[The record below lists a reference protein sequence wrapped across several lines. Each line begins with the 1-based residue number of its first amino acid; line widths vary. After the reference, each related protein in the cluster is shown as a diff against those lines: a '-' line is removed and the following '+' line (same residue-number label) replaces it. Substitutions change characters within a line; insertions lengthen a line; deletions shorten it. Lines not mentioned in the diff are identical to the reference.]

1 MRNHKNVQISTY
13 THLKPVDENDKLNWL
28 RLCRTNA
35 IGPITFFTLLE
46 RFESADEALK
56 ALPHLAKKG
65 GNKNFN
71 ENYSLSD
78 AEIEIENHLKIGA
91 DLIFF
96 GDPEYPELLR
106 HIPDPP
112 PILSFLGD
120 KKHLQKKMLSIIGAR
135 NASIYGKQFARKIS
149 AALGAH
155 NYCIVSGFARGI
167 DTAAH
172 EAAAHT
178 GTIAVFAS
186 GIDVVY
192 PQENIELY
200 EQLKSDGA
208 ILSETPF
215 GTPPHAT
222 LFPRRNRIVAGM
234 SLATVVIEA
243 AQKSGSLITAQFA
256 VDYGRDIFVS
266 PGSPL
271 DPRYHGSNNL
281 IRNGATLIQSSDD
294 ILDELKP
301 QNKSTLHESG
311 SRHTFHHD
319 SLSDALTSEKNR
331 LSLMNNLS
339 FEPICIDE
347 LIQEC
352 HLSSSEVLTYLLE
365 LEVAG
370 KIVRVSTNQVALK
383 EEPL

>member
-1 MRNHKNVQISTY
+1 MRSHNNIQIADY
-13 THLKPVDENDKLNWL
+13 TQLKPIDDNDRLDWL
-28 RLCRTNA
+28 RLSRTST

-46 RFESADEALK
+46 RFGTAREAFK
-56 ALPHLAKKG
+56 ALPSLARKG
-65 GNKNFN
+65 GNAYFT
-71 ENYSLSD
+71 ENYTLHD
-78 AEIEIENHLKIGA
+78 AEAELEAHEMIGA

-96 GDPEYPELLR
+96 GDPEYPALLR

-112 PILSFLGD
+112 PILSFLGN
-120 KKHLQKKMLSIIGAR
+120 KTLLEKRMLSIIGAR
-135 NASIYGKQFARKIS
+135 NASIYGKQFARKVAS
-149 AALGAH
+149 TLGLH
-155 NYCIVSGFARGI
+155 DYCIVSGFARGI
-167 DTAAH
+167 DTVAH
-172 EAAAHT
+172 EATVQT

-200 EQLKSDGA
+200 EQLKIHGV
-208 ILSETPF
+208 ILSEAPI
-215 GTPPHAT
+215 GTPPHAS
-222 LFPRRNRIVAGM
+222 LFPKRNRLVAGM
-234 SLATVVIEA
+234 SLATVVVEA

-256 VDYGRDIFVS
+256 LDYGRDIFVS

-271 DPRYHGSNNL
+271 DPRYHGSNHL
-281 IRNGATLIQSSDD
+281 IRHGATLIQSSDD
-294 ILDELKP
+294 VLDELKP
-301 QNKSTLHESG
+301 QMHLALHERSEKNP
-311 SRHTFHHD
+311 FHHAP
-319 SLSDALTSEKNR
+319 LVELPESEKNR
-331 LSLMNNLS
+331 LNLMNNLS